1 MGYHHL
7 FCHARARLVINQAVL
22 PLRTVNNGCLLTLSY
37 VVPIIDII
45 STLQNYKSNHTCCAY
60 SIINHEMSYDR
71 ITHRKFCRAKFEGNI
86 N

>member
-1 MGYHHL
+1 M
-7 FCHARARLVINQAVL
+7 IE
-22 PLRTVNNGCLLTLSY
+22 S
-37 VVPIIDII
+37 PIENFAE
-45 STLQNYKSNHTCCAY
+45 QNYKSNRTCRAY